1 MKEKL
6 IKIGNGIDKVLE
18 IITDCTFLLIFIT
31 FMLTIISRYIFRKP
45 ITWSYE
51 VSVLA
56 YMWTMFFGVGL
67 GMKRDEHVVFGLVYD
82 LLKPYGQFMFKMIY
96 NIFLIV
102 LLLVCFIPC
111 CQSLLSSTM
120 ITGVLKIPY
129 KVAFAP
135 CIFMFVDII
144 VRSFC
149 NLSKARAE
157 YKENLNSDE
166 KKTVEEHV

>member
-1 MKEKL
+1 
-6 IKIGNGIDKVLE
+6 
-18 IITDCTFLLIFIT
+18 
-31 FMLTIISRYIFRKP
+31 
-45 ITWSYE
+45 
-51 VSVLA
+51 
-56 YMWTMFFGVGL
+56 
-67 GMKRDEHVVFGLVYD
+67 
-82 LLKPYGQFMFKMIY
+82 
-96 NIFLIV
+96 
-102 LLLVCFIPC
+102 
-111 CQSLLSSTM
+111 LLSSTM